1 MSKRRAYR
9 TVGFLVLR
17 GGRFYVRLRYPNLLR
32 QVITVIGSI
41 AAAGLLVTLFA
52 SLAGRSNVNSMTP

>member
-17 GGRFYVRLRYPNLLR
+17 GGRFYIRLRYQNLLR
-32 QVITVIGSI
+32 QVITVVASI
-41 AAAGLLVTLFA
+41 VAVGLVVSLVSALT
-52 SLAGRSNVNSMTP
+52 GRSNVDSMTP

>member
-41 AAAGLLVTLFA
+41 AAAGLLVTLVA
-52 SLAGRSNVNSMTP
+52 ALAGRSNVNSMTP

>member
-17 GGRFYVRLRYPNLLR
+17 GGRFYIRLRYPNLLR
-32 QVITVIGSI
+32 QVITVIASI
-41 AAAGLLVTLFA
+41 AAAGLLVTLVA
-52 SLAGRSNVNSMTP
+52 ALAGRSNVNSMTP

>member
-17 GGRFYVRLRYPNLLR
+17 GGRFYIRLRYPNLLR
-32 QVITVIGSI
+32 QVITVIATIGAVGVLVALV
-41 AAAGLLVTLFA
+41 AALT
-52 SLAGRSNVNSMTP
+52 GRSSVDSMTP